1 MTAQSKTKA
10 LLIVMLGV
18 LGASTS
24 SLWVRYSDAPS
35 LTLAFYR
42 MAFAAVLLLFPVLF
56 RHRKALFSIKPKTLL
71 SCILSGI
78 FVSFH
83 FWFYF
88 MAVHETTLSAAT
100 LLANMEV
107 FFVGGI
113 MFFGFGEKMSK
124 GSILGAGLTF
134 LGSLVLCVGDGLLGG
149 SVIGDLFAFAAGFA
163 VALYTVIGRRVRAK
177 DDGLPTNLYT
187 FLVYASAAA
196 TLGML
201 CLVTKTPVLG
211 YENAPKN
218 MLLGLCL
225 TVFCT
230 LLGHSI
236 FSWGL
241 KYIKAAVIS
250 TMKLAEPVFAGVCG
264 IILFTELPTL
274 PTIIGG
280 VIIIAGVWLCTKY
293 AKE

>member
-1 MTAQSKTKA
+1 MNNKTKA
-10 LLIVMLGV
+10 FVIVLLGV
-18 LGASTS
+18 FGASTS
-24 SLWVRYSDAPS
+24 SLWVRFSDAPS

-42 MAFAAVLLLFPVLF
+42 MAFAAIILLIPVLC
-56 RHRKALFSIKPKTLL
+56 RHIPDLKKLSRRTFF
-71 SCILSGI
+71 SCILSGV

-88 MAVHETTLSAAT
+88 LAVHETTLSAAT

-113 MFFGFGEKMSK
+113 MFCGFGEKLSK
-124 GSILGAGLTF
+124 GSVIGAGLTF
-134 LGSLVLCVGDGLLGG
+134 LGSLILCVGDGLSGG
-149 SVIGDLFAFAAGFA
+149 SIIGDLLAFAAGFA
-163 VALYTVIGRRVRAK
+163 VALYTVIGRRVRQNA
-177 DDGLPTNLYT
+177 DVPTNLYT
-187 FLVYASAAA
+187 FLVYASAAV

-211 YENAPKN
+211 YEHTGFN
-218 MLLGLCL
+218 LLMGLCL

-250 TMKLAEPVFAGVCG
+250 TMKLIEPVFAGVCG
-264 IILFTELPTL
+264 VILFTEFPSLPTC
-274 PTIIGG
+274 IGG
-280 VIIIAGVWLCTKY
+280 VIIIAGVWLCTGY
-293 AKE
+293 AKD